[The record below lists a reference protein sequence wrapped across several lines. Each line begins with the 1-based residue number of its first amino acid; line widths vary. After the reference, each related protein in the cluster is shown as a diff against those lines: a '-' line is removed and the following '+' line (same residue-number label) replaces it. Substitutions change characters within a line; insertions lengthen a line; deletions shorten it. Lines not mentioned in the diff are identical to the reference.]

1 MRRKPIVAIDGPA
14 ASGKSTT
21 ARLVARRL
29 GYIWVDTGAMYRA
42 LALKA
47 LWEGIGSENHE
58 RLKEMVGR
66 TDVRLKER
74 GGDLRVFLDGEDVT
88 EAIRSP
94 EVTHAVSWVC
104 TFPFVRQAMVKL
116 QREMA
121 CDGGVV
127 MEGRDIGT
135 VVVPDAE
142 VKVFLDADVKERARR
157 RWRELR
163 ERGVDVSLDEVE
175 QDLTERDRKDTER
188 EHAPLCRAPDALV
201 VDTTSLSVE
210 EQVDRIVGMV
220 KVYMANRKKQI
231 AKRKSQNLLKP
242 CV

>member
-1 MRRKPIVAIDGPA
+1 MCRKPIVAIDGPA

-29 GYIWVDTGAMYRA
+29 GYLWVDTGAMYRA

-47 LWEGIGSENHE
+47 LREGIGPEDHE

-66 TDVRLKER
+66 TDVRLKEQ
-74 GGDLRVFLDGEDVT
+74 DLRVFLDGEDVT
-88 EAIRSP
+88 EAVRSP
-94 EVTHAVSWVC
+94 EVTRAVSWVC

-142 VKVFLDADVKERARR
+142 VKVFLDADIKERARR

-175 QDLTERDRKDTER
+175 RDLAERDRKDAER

-201 VDTTSLSVE
+201 VDTTGLSVE

-220 KVYMANRKKQI
+220 KAYMANRKKQI
-231 AKRKSQNLLKP
+231 AKCKSQNPLKS
-242 CV
+242 CA